1 MIEFVLIWIVITL
14 ASASLIAVLGEKF
27 GTGIT
32 VGIFVGLVVMA
43 QILAN
48 KIVLFWSFSLPAG
61 VIVYAT
67 TFLVTDFLTEFHGR
81 RAALEA
87 VWAGFLASILLVIAV
102 EIAIAWP
109 AAPFWPG
116 QEAFQAT
123 LQLTGR
129 IVLGSL
135 VAYLVS
141 QNWDVMLFH
150 RIGERTKWKHLWLR
164 NNVSTMT
171 AQAWDTVIFITIA
184 FYGVLPVVPL
194 IIGQYI
200 VKLIIAAMDTPFLYS
215 VKWARV
221 RLVQKA
227 V

>member
-1 MIEFVLIWIVITL
+1 MIEFVLLWIAITL
-14 ASASLIAVLGEKF
+14 AGASIIGALGEKY

-32 VGIFVGLVVMA
+32 IGIFVGLVVMA

-67 TFLVTDFLTEFHGR
+67 TFLVTDFLTEFHGK

-123 LQLTGR
+123 L
-129 IVLGSL
+129 
-135 VAYLVS
+135 
-141 QNWDVMLFH
+141 
-150 RIGERTKWKHLWLR
+150 
-164 NNVSTMT
+164 
-171 AQAWDTVIFITIA
+171 
-184 FYGVLPVVPL
+184 
-194 IIGQYI
+194 
-200 VKLIIAAMDTPFLYS
+200 
-215 VKWARV
+215 
-221 RLVQKA
+221 
-227 V
+227 